1 MTINLIHADLA
12 EAVAALSQ
20 VADRLE
26 HRRAT
31 TEQQVDTLVEGW
43 TGAAAATYVEGWEE
57 WRSGSSEVTS
67 ALRTMADLI
76 WAAGRDQTE
85 ADEASRT
92 ASAALTGRVADRLVE
107 RLG

>member
-1 MTINLIHADLA
+1 MTINLIQADLA

-26 HRRAT
+26 DRRTAT
-31 TEQQVDTLVEGW
+31 EHQVDTLVERW
-43 TGAAAATYVEGWEE
+43 SGAAATTYVEGWEE
-57 WRSGSSEVTS
+57 WRSGSREVTT

-76 WAAGRDQTE
+76 RAAGRDVTE